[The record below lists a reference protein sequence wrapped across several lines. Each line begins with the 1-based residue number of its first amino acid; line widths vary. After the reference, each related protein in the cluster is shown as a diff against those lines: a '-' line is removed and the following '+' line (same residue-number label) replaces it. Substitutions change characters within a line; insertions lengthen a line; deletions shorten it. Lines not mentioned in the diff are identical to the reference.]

1 MRAVIFGAMLIAA
14 GFMAYLF
21 FRGECPGGQV
31 FASEAQCRAAAGF
44 DAAFCRISF
53 AQARRRAYEDASPF
67 STQDACLRHF
77 PVCEPHHKVV
87 SGYVPVPRGVCV
99 TSGKPGEPVFEKI
112 GHSLQKR

>member
-1 MRAVIFGAMLIAA
+1 MRAIVIGIILAVA
-14 GFMAYLF
+14 GLMGYLF

-31 FASEAQCRAAAGF
+31 FNTETQCRAAAGF

-77 PVCEPHHKVV
+77 PSCEPHHRVV

-99 TSGKPGEPVFEKI
+99 TPGKPGEPVFEKI
-112 GHSLQKR
+112 GQSFQRR